1 MLNYVRLNTFVFFSF
16 ATFGILGCGVEG
28 EVCPCAAYQGAC
40 VPCADDVDRVI
51 LDGDAGLSLNQELI
65 DTENG
70 YFLNQEG
77 DGRFTVYAGQQTA
90 VGVRVQTYYGRPA
103 PEIPV
108 TFQINE
114 VSQSRP
120 SGAAL
125 NSLTATSNHLGKA
138 SVQVIAP
145 PTPGFFRLTM
155 TAPNARSITYDVNI
169 VLPPNLDRVST
180 GPAMGGPGC
189 LRTKGEYQLESRYQ
203 PAAIIGDDFNN
214 AMMTVVQVLTD
225 PGGLVGDM
233 VADRIGGIAGSLVRP
248 IVRSVVNS
256 AIGFVRQNYL
266 PDWGQRALDL
276 ATNTAQILTDLEMQ
290 GLMRLGDEDAMTCE
304 LSGIHIWRQ
313 LVFNWT
319 DGCSMANPGCGRF
332 EIPMSELGIA
342 LSESPFEAQI
352 VEHRFTDHMEIY
364 EHELRMN
371 LGVAIIWFIERF
383 VLPEYFQGAQ
393 SFGDVLNQ
401 IVPCDVVGDLAAD
414 RVSIPFVPVDALV
427 EAACREGVEAAGEWL
442 ARELANSLNLD
453 TFTIWGECDLRD
465 TRTTPPIKADTIE
478 NGIWEGGLPGTFS
491 GELL

>member
-1 MLNYVRLNTFVFFSF
+1 VLNFVRLNAFVLFTLTALS
-16 ATFGILGCGVEG
+16 ISGCGVEG
-28 EVCPCAAYQGAC
+28 TTCPCAAYQGEC
-40 VPCADDVDRVI
+40 VPCVDDVDRVI
-51 LDGDAGLSLNQELI
+51 LDGDGGLSLNQELI

-77 DGRFTVYAGQQTA
+77 DGRFTVYAGQQTGI
-90 VGVRVQTYYGRPA
+90 GVRVQTYYGRPA
-103 PEIPV
+103 PDIPV

-114 VSQSRP
+114 VSQVRP
-120 SGAAL
+120 SGAML
-125 NSLTATSNHLGKA
+125 NTQTAASNQLGKA

-155 TAPNARSITYDVNI
+155 TAPNTRSITYDVNI
-169 VLPPNLDRVST
+169 VLPPDLDRVSN
-180 GPAMGGPGC
+180 GPAMGGPAC
-189 LRTKGEYQLESRYQ
+189 LRTKGEYELESRYQ

-233 VADRIGGIAGSLVRP
+233 VADRIGGFAGSLVRP

-266 PDWGQRALDL
+266 PDWGQRALNL

-290 GLMRLGDEDAMTCE
+290 GLMRLGDEDEMTCE

-319 DGCSMANPGCGRF
+319 DGCSPNNPGCGRF
-332 EIPMSELGIA
+332 EIPMSELGIS

-352 VEHRFTDHMEIY
+352 VEHRFVDHMEIY

-414 RVSIPFVPVDALV
+414 RVSVPFVPVDALV

-442 ARELANSLNLD
+442 ARELADSLNLNA
-453 TFTIWGECDLRD
+453 FTIWGECDLRD
-465 TRTTPPIKADTIE
+465 TRNTPPIKADKIE
-478 NGIWEGGLPGTFS
+478 NGVWEGGLPGTFS
-491 GELL
+491 GELF